1 MGHGMGYVYEEW
13 LVFVGLDE
21 VDRLLG
27 TAPGD
32 GALINRNLD
41 DLFILEQGGL
51 PLGKSGFGVVPQ
63 DIHAGPTALR
73 FTLVVGMVHIV

>member
-1 MGHGMGYVYEEW
+1 MGHVYEEW

-27 TAPGD
+27 AAPGD
-32 GALINRNLD
+32 GALINRKLD

-51 PLGKSGFGVVPQ
+51 PLGKCGFGVVPQ
-63 DIHAGPTALR
+63 DIHSGPTTLR
-73 FTLVVGMVHIV
+73 FPFVVGMVHVV